1 MFKELLIASKHKFIV
16 MIIVFVVSAVL
27 AVSGYL
33 YRDNE
38 FNRTQIA
45 KKDLQSMQAKY
56 QLAKKNSEL
65 IKQYKSRY
73 EWLNTK
79 GIIEAENRLSWINA
93 MESAVNKK
101 LITSVQYKIDK
112 QEIYKDS
119 GLARVFPDIEV
130 FISSMSI
137 DMELLHE
144 VDLYSFINELN
155 KNAKGL
161 FEIKSCK
168 LSVTAITTESILES
182 ETDRNL
188 KARCNINWYNIRA
201 RGA

>member
-1 MFKELLIASKHKFIV
+1 MYKELLIASKQQFIV
-16 MIIVFVVSAVL
+16 MMILFVVSAVL

-38 FNRTQIA
+38 FDRTQIA
-45 KKDLQSMQAKY
+45 KKDLQSMLAKY

-65 IKQYKSRY
+65 IKQYKSKY

-79 GIIEAENRLSWINA
+79 GIIESKNRLSWINA

-101 LITSVQYKIDK
+101 LITSVQYKIGK

-119 GLARVFPDIEV
+119 ALASVFPDIDV

-155 KNAKGL
+155 KSAKGL
-161 FEIKSCK
+161 FEIKSCE
-168 LSVTAITTESILES
+168 LSTTVKTAEVILDS
-182 ETDRNL
+182 VTDRNL
-188 KARCNINWYNIRA
+188 KARCNINWYNIRP

>member
-1 MFKELLIASKHKFIV
+1 MYKDLLIASKQQFIV
-16 MIIVFVVSAVL
+16 MMIIFFVSTAL

-38 FNRTQIA
+38 YDRTQIA
-45 KKDLQSMQAKY
+45 KKDLQSMLAKY

-65 IKQYKSRY
+65 IEQYKTKY
-73 EWLNTK
+73 EWLRTK
-79 GIIEAENRLSWINA
+79 GIIESENRLSWINA

-101 LITSVQYKIDK
+101 LITSVQYKIGK
-112 QEIYKDS
+112 QELYKDS
-119 GLARVFPDIEV
+119 ALASVFPDIEV

-155 KNAKGL
+155 KSAKGL
-161 FEIKSCK
+161 FEIKSCE
-168 LSVTAITTESILES
+168 LSATTKTAEAILES
-182 ETDRNL
+182 MTDRNL
-188 KARCNINWYNIRA
+188 KARCNINWYNIRP